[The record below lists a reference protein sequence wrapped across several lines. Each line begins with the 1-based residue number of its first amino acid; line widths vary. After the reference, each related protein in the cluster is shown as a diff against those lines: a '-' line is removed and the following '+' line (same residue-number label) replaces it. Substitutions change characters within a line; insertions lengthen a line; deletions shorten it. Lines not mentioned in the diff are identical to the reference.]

1 MNGFKTLLFKEL
13 KEQFR
18 TFRLLIVSGVF
29 LFFGLS
35 SPLLLKYLP
44 EIIKASGQDITGI
57 PLPAPTALEAL
68 REYSGTALQV
78 GLLIVVLITMG
89 AIAGERSRG
98 TAAMTL
104 SKPVGIGAF
113 VTAKLIAISSTF
125 IIGLVIGGVGAFGYS
140 QLLFGG
146 ADLNGFV
153 GQTLLLAVFL
163 IFCVATTLI
172 FSAVF
177 KNSLAAGGISIAI
190 LITGAALTQLP
201 WVGRGIP
208 NSLTTW
214 GNQLV
219 AGGGGR
225 TEWLALGITVF
236 LIGIGAYIAA
246 VILKRKEI

>member
-13 KEQFR
+13 REQVR
-18 TFRLLIVSGVF
+18 TFRLLIVGGVF

-44 EIIKASGQDITGI
+44 QIIKASGQDITGI
-57 PLPAPTALEAL
+57 PLPVPTALEAL

-98 TAAMTL
+98 TALMTL

-113 VTAKLIAISSTF
+113 VTAKLVAISSTF
-125 IIGLVIGGVGAFGYS
+125 IAGLVAGGIGAYGYS
-140 QLLFGG
+140 QLLFGN

-153 GQTLLLAVFL
+153 GQTLLLGLFL
-163 IFCVATTLI
+163 IFCIAVTLL

-177 KNSLAAGGISIAI
+177 KNALAAGGISIGI
-190 LITGAALTQLP
+190 LITGGALTQIP
-201 WVGRGIP
+201 WVGRVIP
-208 NSLTTW
+208 NSLTSW
-214 GNQLV
+214 GNQLI

-225 TEWLALGITVF
+225 TEWLALAVTVV
-236 LIGIGAYIAA
+236 LIVAGAFVATR
-246 VILKRKEI
+246 ILKGKEI